1 MAYQTINPYT
11 NEVLH
16 TYPNATDAQL
26 QAALQTG
33 DALYHTWRNEA
44 PASRQPVLA
53 KVATL
58 MRQQKRALAT
68 TITKEMGKLLSEAE
82 AEVDLCAD
90 IADYYAKNGA
100 DFLKPTPLPT
110 ELGDA
115 YYVKQATGVLVMVE
129 PWNFPYYQ
137 IMRVFAPNYVVG
149 NPMILK
155 HASSTPACAQ
165 AFADLVLAAGAP
177 KGALTNL
184 YLNYEQVGQAI
195 ADPRVAG
202 VALTGSERG
211 GAAVAKEAGAAL
223 KQSTMELGGNDA
235 FLILDDADMD
245 QVKAIAPQARLF
257 NAGQVCSASKRF
269 IVTAKHYDEFVAYMK
284 AEFAKMR
291 PGDPM
296 ATDTTLAPLS
306 SASAKTK
313 LVAQIDAAIK
323 AGAKRIIGD
332 TPVALPGQF
341 VPATILTDIDKDN
354 PAFDQEMF
362 GPVAAIYKV
371 ADDNEAIALANDS
384 SFGLGSAVFS
394 SDPDHA
400 KAVAEQIEAG
410 MTTINRAWITAPELP
425 FGGVKHS
432 GYGRELYKLGLNAFV
447 NNHMVL
453 AAKG

>member
-1 MAYQTINPYT
+1 
-11 NEVLH
+11 
-16 TYPNATDAQL
+16 
-26 QAALQTG
+26 
-33 DALYHTWRNEA
+33 
-44 PASRQPVLA
+44 
-53 KVATL
+53 
-58 MRQQKRALAT
+58 
-68 TITKEMGKLLSEAE
+68 
-82 AEVDLCAD
+82 
-90 IADYYAKNGA
+90 
-100 DFLKPTPLPT
+100 
-110 ELGDA
+110 
-115 YYVKQATGVLVMVE
+115 
-129 PWNFPYYQ
+129 
-137 IMRVFAPNYVVG
+137 
-149 NPMILK
+149 MILK

-165 AFADLVLAAGAP
+165 AFANLVIKAGAP
-177 KGALTNL
+177 QGALTNL
-184 YLNYEQVGQAI
+184 YINYQQVGQAI

-211 GAAVAKEAGAAL
+211 GAAVAQEAGAAL

-245 QVKAIAPQARLF
+245 QVKTIAPQARLF

-269 IVTAKHYDEFVAYMK
+269 IVTDKHYDEFVAYMK

-296 ATDTTLAPLS
+296 APDTTLAPLS

-332 TPVALPGQF
+332 SPVDLPGQF
-341 VPATILTDIDKDN
+341 VPATILTDISKDN
-354 PAFDQEMF
+354 PAYDQEMF
-362 GPVAAIYKV
+362 GPVAAIYRV
-371 ADDNEAIALANDS
+371 ANDEEALALANDS

-394 SDPDHA
+394 SDPKHA
-400 KAVAEQIEAG
+400 QAVAEQIEAG

-447 NNHMVL
+447 NNHLVL
-453 AAKG
+453 ATKG

>member
-1 MAYQTINPYT
+1 
-11 NEVLH
+11 
-16 TYPNATDAQL
+16 
-26 QAALQTG
+26 
-33 DALYHTWRNEA
+33 
-44 PASRQPVLA
+44 
-53 KVATL
+53 
-58 MRQQKRALAT
+58 
-68 TITKEMGKLLSEAE
+68 
-82 AEVDLCAD
+82 
-90 IADYYAKNGA
+90 
-100 DFLKPTPLPT
+100 
-110 ELGDA
+110 
-115 YYVKQATGVLVMVE
+115 
-129 PWNFPYYQ
+129 
-137 IMRVFAPNYVVG
+137 
-149 NPMILK
+149 
-155 HASSTPACAQ
+155 
-165 AFADLVLAAGAP
+165 
-177 KGALTNL
+177 
-184 YLNYEQVGQAI
+184 
-195 ADPRVAG
+195 
-202 VALTGSERG
+202 
-211 GAAVAKEAGAAL
+211 
-223 KQSTMELGGNDA
+223 MELGGNDA

-296 ATDTTLAPLS
+296 SPDTTLAPLS

-323 AGAKRIIGD
+323 AGASRIIGE
-332 TPVALPGQF
+332 TPVDLPGQF

-354 PAFDQEMF
+354 PAYDQEMF
-362 GPVAAIYKV
+362 GPVAAIYRV
-371 ADDNEAIALANDS
+371 ENDDEALALANDS

-453 AAKG
+453 ATKG

>member
-16 TYPNATDAQL
+16 TYPNATDVQL

-184 YLNYEQVGQAI
+184 YINYEQVGQAI

-296 ATDTTLAPLS
+296 AADTTLAPLS

-332 TPVALPGQF
+332 TPAALPGQF
-341 VPATILTDIDKDN
+341 VPATILTLWRRSTKS
-354 PAFDQEMF
+354 Q
-362 GPVAAIYKV
+362 
-371 ADDNEAIALANDS
+371 
-384 SFGLGSAVFS
+384 
-394 SDPDHA
+394 
-400 KAVAEQIEAG
+400 
-410 MTTINRAWITAPELP
+410 MTQKPS
-425 FGGVKHS
+425 H
-432 GYGRELYKLGLNAFV
+432 
-447 NNHMVL
+447 
-453 AAKG
+453 